1 MPIYEFECLAC
12 GERFERLQKMADPD
26 PDVCSHCGAG
36 PIRQCVTAPVFRL
49 AGSGWYET
57 DFKKEGR
64 RNLASG
70 DRAEPT
76 AAASSAQSE
85 GKPEGK
91 SEGKTE
97 SNPKSK
103 PESKTKSASDTGT

>member
-12 GERFERLQKMADPD
+12 GKRFERLQKMADPD

-36 PIRQCVTAPVFRL
+36 PIRRCVTAPAFRL

-64 RNLASG
+64 RNLAGG
-70 DRAEPT
+70 DRAEQ
-76 AAASSAQSE
+76 AAAAKSA
-85 GKPEGK
+85 GK
-91 SEGKTE
+91 SESQAE
-97 SNPKSK
+97 SK
-103 PESKTKSASDTGT
+103 PETKTTPTADT

>member
-12 GERFERLQKMADPD
+12 GEHFERLQKMADPD

-36 PIRQCVTAPVFRL
+36 PIRRCVTAPAFRL

-64 RNLASG
+64 RNLAGG
-70 DRAEPT
+70 DRAEQA
-76 AAASSAQSE
+76 AAASATNS
-85 GKPEGK
+85 EGK
-91 SEGKTE
+91 SEGKVE
-97 SNPKSK
+97 SKPKSK
-103 PESKTKSASDTGT
+103 SEPKTTPSSDTRS